1 MQKETNQKAPERK
14 IGYSE
19 GDLSPRLQLS
29 LRDQN
34 ASFSLDGHL
43 VHVQSSQEAENSSAG
58 ESNQITSAL
67 NQEGPMAC
75 KGSRWV
81 YIQHVGLGN

>member
-43 VHVQSSQEAENSSAG
+43 VHVQSLVWIPG
-58 ESNQITSAL
+58 
-67 NQEGPMAC
+67 
-75 KGSRWV
+75 
-81 YIQHVGLGN
+81 